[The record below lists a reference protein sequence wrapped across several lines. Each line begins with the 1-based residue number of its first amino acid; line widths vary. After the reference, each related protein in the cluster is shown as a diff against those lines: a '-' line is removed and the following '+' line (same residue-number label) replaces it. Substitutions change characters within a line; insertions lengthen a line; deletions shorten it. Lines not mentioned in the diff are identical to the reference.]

1 METLFIIILSLI
13 FLSFLLR
20 KLSPFI
26 LAYFINRL
34 QKKMK
39 NNLESSFKN
48 NFKQSRNQ
56 KQTNKNQNKD
66 KVGEYIDFEE
76 ID

>member
-1 METLFIIILSLI
+1 METLFIIILSFI

-56 KQTNKNQNKD
+56 KQPKENQNKD

>member
-1 METLFIIILSLI
+1 METLFIIILSFI

-20 KLSPFI
+20 KLSPLI

-56 KQTNKNQNKD
+56 KQPNKNHNKD